1 MRRLTDTRVLSY
13 LLFWLWNI
21 AFLAFLLLGF
31 GPVVLPD
38 LVDSVRAGVIPLVF
52 VVYGAVLILVPVL
65 CVVLALRW
73 LSGRPGAL
81 FALLYGVEGPLMLLL
96 LLLFFVFREITP
108 AVALLLAVALA
119 GLATLLWQ
127 LLDPHIEER
136 GLLPSALRAAGLTC
150 LLAVG
155 LYMCLWASFY
165 APPVAV
171 GLAQGVWSWL
181 TNLPRMLAEFP
192 SVVLGQISL
201 AVLGSILLVFTA
213 TLFVLMPLVV
223 PVLYVRAWFGGLRAL
238 LVRQRALAV
247 ALPAA
252 TLGACALLL
261 SLAVRQ
267 PQGHAFALLERPPA
281 SPQAAAALLGE
292 EEAIRAGLLNAYLA
306 PQRYLAAVGGVTH
319 IKDMYLWP
327 LRLSD
332 ERAAAVQGLYES
344 LVRPMLYEPVVHAPA
359 SSDPLGRARSTSL
372 QADVQRA
379 AELYQQFFDQPINI
393 GERDAVVRAARST
406 WSAEQAEGAWQAVDE
421 REILLARQELTVT
434 EHGDWADMEL
444 YEVYHNQ
451 TGERQEVVYYF
462 NLPESAVITGV
473 WLGNSADRSARFVYR
488 VAPRGAAQ
496 AVYRNEV
503 RAARDP
509 ALVEQIGPR
518 QYRLRVF
525 PIEPRR
531 VDWSNQGG
539 RSPAGLRD
547 VVETPLHM
555 WITWRVLVAERAWP
569 LPQLAEK
576 RNVFWDGR
584 SVRLVNGAP
593 MRVEGDAWLPAALP
607 APAAAPAAHRVVFDD
622 NTAVVL
628 RPAAE
633 GDRPQLPEGLRLAV
647 VLDRSRSMEGQADAV
662 RAALERLRAYAGP
675 APLDLYLTA
684 SPYRGE
690 DPELVD
696 LRTVDP
702 AQIFYYGG
710 QNPGELLAQFGDL
723 RGDRV
728 YDAVLVLTDSSGYEL
743 GPGPRAQAT
752 ADGQLLP
759 PGALAPGAR
768 VPLLPNPLNPPGTP
782 VWMVHLGGLTLG
794 YDDSTLEA
802 IQASGGGAAG
812 SLDEALLR
820 LATAHAAA
828 QPGGPADADLI
839 DGYVWQLESGAA
851 MQTVGPAQ
859 AVHAAGD
866 PFAAFAAR
874 RLILDGM
881 RRQRD
886 ALGNPAALD
895 QLHALAIRHS
905 IVTPFSSM
913 IVLVNDAQHDLLDK
927 LERQGDRFERE
938 HEQIGETPSV
948 TGVPEPEEW
957 LLLAVVAALLGW
969 YWRSGRLRLRNA

>member
-1 MRRLTDTRVLSY
+1 MRRLTDTRVLAY
-13 LLFWLWNI
+13 LLFWSWNI
-21 AFLAFLLLGF
+21 TFLAFMLLGF
-31 GPVVLPD
+31 GPVVLLD
-38 LVDSVRAGVIPLVF
+38 LVNSVRAGLIPLVF

-65 CVVLALRW
+65 SVVLALRW
-73 LSGRPGAL
+73 LLNQPGKL
-81 FALLYGVEGPLMLLL
+81 FALLYGVEGPLMLVL

-108 AVALLLAVALA
+108 AVGLLLAVTLA
-119 GLATLLWQ
+119 ALATLLWQ
-127 LLDPHIEER
+127 LLDPNIEER
-136 GLLPSALRAAGLTC
+136 GLMLGALRTVGLTC

-165 APPVAV
+165 APPVTVALV
-171 GLAQGVWSWL
+171 EALWSWL
-181 TNLPRMLAEFP
+181 INLPRMLVQFP
-192 SVVLGQISL
+192 SSAFGQVML
-201 AVLGSILLVFTA
+201 VVLGSILLVFTA
-213 TLFVLMPLVV
+213 TLFVLTPLVV
-223 PVLYVRAWFGGLRAL
+223 PVLYIRAWLGGVRAL
-238 LVRQRALAV
+238 LARQRALAV
-247 ALPAA
+247 ALPVASLA
-252 TLGACALLL
+252 VCAALLA
-261 SLAVRQ
+261 LAVRQ
-267 PQGHAFALLERPPA
+267 PQRHAFELLEQPPA
-281 SPQAAAALLGE
+281 SPEAAAALLE
-292 EEAIRAGLLNAYLA
+292 EEAPIRAGLLNAYLA
-306 PQRYLAAVGGVTH
+306 PQRYLATVGGVTH
-319 IKDMYLWP
+319 ISDLYRWN
-327 LRLSD
+327 LRLPPES
-332 ERAAAVQGLYES
+332 AAAVQGLYE
-344 LVRPMLYEPVVHAPA
+344 VFARPMLYEPATDAPA
-359 SSDPLGRARSTSL
+359 APADGSRRASGTEL
-372 QADVQRA
+372 QRDMGRA

-462 NLPESAVITGV
+462 SLPESAVITGV
-473 WLGNSADRSARFVYR
+473 WLGNSADRSKRFVYQ

-525 PIEPRR
+525 PVEPRQI
-531 VDWSNQGG
+531 DWSNQSG

-547 VVETPLHM
+547 MIEKPLHM
-555 WITWRVLVAERAWP
+555 WITWRVLAAEGQWP
-569 LPQLAEK
+569 LPRLAEK

-593 MRVEGDAWLPAALP
+593 MQVEGDAWLPAALP

-622 NTAVVL
+622 GTAVVV
-628 RPAAE
+628 RPAGDA
-633 GDRPQLPEGLRLAV
+633 DRPQLPEGLRLAV
-647 VLDRSRSMEGQADAV
+647 VLDRSRSMAKQVDGV
-662 RAALERLRAYAGP
+662 RAALEQLRAYAGP

-690 DPELVD
+690 GPALAD
-696 LRTVDP
+696 LRQVDP
-702 AQIFYYGG
+702 AQILYYGG
-710 QNPGELLAQFGDL
+710 QNPAALLAQFGDL
-723 RGDRV
+723 RGGRR
-728 YDAVLVLTDSSGYEL
+728 YDAILVLTDSSGYEL
-743 GPGPRAQAT
+743 GPGAR
-752 ADGQLLP
+752 
-759 PGALAPGAR
+759 ALAPPDA
-768 VPLLPNPLNPPGTP
+768 P

-794 YDDSTLEA
+794 YDDPTLEA
-802 IQASGGGAAG
+802 IQASGGGVAG

-851 MQTVGPAQ
+851 MQAGGPAQ
-859 AVHAAGD
+859 TVHAAGD

-913 IVLVNDAQHDLLDK
+913 IVLVNDAQQDLLDQ
-927 LERQGDRFERE
+927 LEQQDDRFERE

-969 YWRSGRLRLRNA
+969 YWRTGRLNKMRNCTA